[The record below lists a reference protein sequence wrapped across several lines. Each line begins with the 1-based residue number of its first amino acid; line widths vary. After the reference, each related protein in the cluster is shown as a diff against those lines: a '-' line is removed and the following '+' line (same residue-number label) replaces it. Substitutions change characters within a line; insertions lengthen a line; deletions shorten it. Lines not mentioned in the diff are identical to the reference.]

1 MRCLVMKYLNGNKVT
16 HVTAK
21 TKLIRKKKVC
31 VYYIFIFDFNI
42 TNRVL
47 LCYRNQKHAENEVKS
62 MLLRLAHILLQEIL
76 KCYFC
81 YM

>member
-1 MRCLVMKYLNGNKVT
+1 MYIYDIHMSVS
-16 HVTAK
+16 
-21 TKLIRKKKVC
+21 LIQ
-31 VYYIFIFDFNI
+31 
-42 TNRVL
+42 NRVL